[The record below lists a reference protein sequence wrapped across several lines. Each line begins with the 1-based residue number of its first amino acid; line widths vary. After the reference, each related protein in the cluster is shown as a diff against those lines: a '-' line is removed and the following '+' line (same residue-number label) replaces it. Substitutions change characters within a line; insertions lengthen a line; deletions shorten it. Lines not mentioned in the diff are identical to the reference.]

1 MIFNLT
7 YKSILNRKTA
17 FLLSVFSVAISVVLL
32 LGIERIVKT
41 GKSHFLNTISE
52 TDMIV
57 GSSNGSIEILLNLI
71 FHIGDGLNEVEY
83 SSYEEI
89 SKFDEIEWSVP
100 ISVGDSFKGF
110 DVVSTNADFFIHYQ
124 YSSGKLLEFEEG
136 DNFNDFYDVILG
148 VHVAKKLGLK
158 LGDKVHL
165 SHGNSQHVHKNR
177 AFKVGGIL
185 KKSATPNDD
194 LVFMQLKAGEA
205 IHMEWQSGY
214 FVDMQIS
221 SEELSHMNIQPKQ
234 ISGMLLG
241 LKNSTQILE
250 VEDKIN
256 HYKGENLKAV
266 IPAKALTKLYKLMS
280 SFQDVL
286 MFISGMVF
294 VGAIFTM
301 LSSMFSTLNEKRR
314 EIAILRSLG
323 ASVKLIFSLFAMES
337 FLIVLG
343 GIVFGNILLS
353 VFVFYANFSLH
364 VSYLPDFY
372 EIVMLV
378 VMMAIA
384 VLASV
389 IPAIKSY
396 RYSLQDGLMVKV

>member
-1 MIFNLT
+1 
-7 YKSILNRKTA
+7 
-17 FLLSVFSVAISVVLL
+17 
-32 LGIERIVKT
+32 
-41 GKSHFLNTISE
+41 
-52 TDMIV
+52 
-57 GSSNGSIEILLNLI
+57 
-71 FHIGDGLNEVEY
+71 
-83 SSYEEI
+83 
-89 SKFDEIEWSVP
+89 
-100 ISVGDSFKGF
+100 
-110 DVVSTNADFFIHYQ
+110 
-124 YSSGKLLEFEEG
+124 
-136 DNFNDFYDVILG
+136 
-148 VHVAKKLGLK
+148 
-158 LGDKVHL
+158 
-165 SHGNSQHVHKNR
+165 
-177 AFKVGGIL
+177 
-185 KKSATPNDD
+185 
-194 LVFMQLKAGEA
+194 
-205 IHMEWQSGY
+205 
-214 FVDMQIS
+214 
-221 SEELSHMNIQPKQ
+221 MNIQPTQ

-256 HYKGENLKAV
+256 HYRGENLKAV